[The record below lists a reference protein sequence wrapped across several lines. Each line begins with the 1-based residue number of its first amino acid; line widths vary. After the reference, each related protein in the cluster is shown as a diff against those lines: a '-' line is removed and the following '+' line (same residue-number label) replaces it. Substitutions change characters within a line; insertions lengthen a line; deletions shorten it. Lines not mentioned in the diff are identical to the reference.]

1 MIDWPDA
8 EHPEH
13 DRPKKLIEVALPL
26 KGGEHECARTDGEAV
41 DHHDT
46 SGKAQ
51 VLQWVARDLGDAVPG
66 IESTPG
72 VCGGE
77 PRIVRT
83 RITVWVLEQA
93 RRLGT
98 GEAEL
103 LQAYPALRAED
114 LTKEV
119 LQQARAEIRASWRR
133 ACADHADHPRAAELF
148 DPERLPAFHD
158 PFAGGGALPL
168 EKRSGSA
175 WRRTPATSTR
185 WRC

>member
-1 MIDWPDA
+1 MNALAQMEKLLTTMTRA
-8 EHPEH
+8 E
-13 DRPKKLIEVALPL
+13 
-26 KGGEHECARTDGEAV
+26 
-41 DHHDT
+41 
-46 SGKAQ
+46 KAQ

-66 IESTPG
+66 VESTPG

-114 LTKEV
+114 LTNAWAYVRSHRQEIEE
-119 LQQARAEIRASWRR
+119 QIRANED
-133 ACADHADHPRAAELF
+133 A
-148 DPERLPAFHD
+148 
-158 PFAGGGALPL
+158 
-168 EKRSGSA
+168 
-175 WRRTPATSTR
+175 
-185 WRC
+185 